1 MSDTALATQDPSFGF
16 IAGDPALDFVNTVD
30 WTDAG
35 QVDERLP
42 DYDALARWSV
52 EAGVLPRAAG
62 DRLRRS
68 AAARPREARATLAEA
83 IRTREI
89 LHEVFSAVAAGK
101 RPGRALRELNALVGQ
116 AMGRLELSDTLRW
129 EWRGSDER
137 LDAMLWPV
145 IRSAADLLTSGE
157 VNQIRICGGAAC
169 GWMFVDRS
177 RNGLRRWCQMRTC
190 GTKEKTRR
198 RRDLTA

>member
-1 MSDTALATQDPSFGF
+1 MPDTLTSAPSFGF

-35 QVDERLP
+35 QVDERLT
-42 DYDALARWSV
+42 DYDALVRWSV
-52 EAGVLPRAAG
+52 EAGVLAQSAG
-62 DRLRRS
+62 DRLRRT
-68 AAARPREARATLAEA
+68 AEARPRQGRAALAEA

-89 LHEVFSAVAAGK
+89 LHEVFNAVAAGR
-101 RPGRALRELNALVGQ
+101 RPGTALRELNTLVGE
-116 AMGRLELSDTLRW
+116 AMGRLTLSDTLHW
-129 EWRGSDER
+129 EWRGSGDR

-145 IRSAADLLTSGE
+145 IRSAAELLASSE
-157 VNQIRICGGAAC
+157 VGQIRVCGGPSC

-190 GTKEKTRR
+190 GTREKTRR
-198 RRDLTA
+198 RRV

>member
-1 MSDTALATQDPSFGF
+1 MLSLTGAEYRLGLHLSRAEYWCYTFRHARYPAPAVQDPSFGF

-35 QVDERLP
+35 QVDERLT

-52 EAGVLPRAAG
+52 EAGVLPRSAG

-89 LHEVFSAVAAGK
+89 LHEVFTAVADRQAAGQGAP
-101 RPGRALRELNALVGQ
+101 RPQRAGR
-116 AMGRLELSDTLRW
+116 
-129 EWRGSDER
+129 RGDGSPRVE
-137 LDAMLWPV
+137 
-145 IRSAADLLTSGE
+145 
-157 VNQIRICGGAAC
+157 
-169 GWMFVDRS
+169 
-177 RNGLRRWCQMRTC
+177 
-190 GTKEKTRR
+190 
-198 RRDLTA
+198 

>member
-1 MSDTALATQDPSFGF
+1 MPDALAAPSATPSFGF

-35 QVDERLP
+35 QVDERLT
-42 DYDALARWSV
+42 DYDALVRWSV
-52 EAGVLPRAAG
+52 EAGLLPRSAA

-68 AAARPREARATLAEA
+68 AATRPREARAALAEA

-89 LHEVFSAVAAGK
+89 LHEVFSAVAGRR
-101 RPGRALRELNALVGQ
+101 RPGTALRELNALVGD
-116 AMGRLELSDTLRW
+116 AMGRLVLSDTLRW
-129 EWRGSDER
+129 EWRDAGHR
-137 LDAMLWPV
+137 LDAVLWPV
-145 IRSAADLLTSGE
+145 IRSAAELLASSEAG
-157 VNQIRICGGAAC
+157 QIRVCGGQSC

-190 GTKEKTRR
+190 GTREKTRR
-198 RRDLTA
+198 RRV

>member
-1 MSDTALATQDPSFGF
+1 MSDTLAAMQDPPFGF
-16 IAGDPALDFVNTVD
+16 IAGDSALDFVNTAD

-35 QVDERLP
+35 RVDERLT

-52 EAGVLPRAAG
+52 EAGVLPRSAG
-62 DRLRRS
+62 QRLGRS

-89 LHEVFSAVAAGK
+89 LHDVFTDVAAGK
-101 RPGRALRELNALVGQ
+101 RPGKALRELNALVSE
-116 AMGRLELSDTLRW
+116 AMGRLELSDALRW

-157 VNQIRICGGAAC
+157 VGQIRVCGGPAC

-177 RNGLRRWCQMRTC
+177 RNGLRRWCRMRTC
-190 GTKEKTRR
+190 GTREKTRR
-198 RRDLTA
+198 RRA